1 MWQPTSFAVNFAL
14 ACLSLSCWGSWG
26 STLKAQPERPFTLF
40 YLSWTV
46 GVAAT
51 AVLVFFTL
59 GSATVL
65 ADDNGNENGF
75 DMGPV
80 YAALGAGAVF
90 DAANVLLV
98 LGIQIAGLAV
108 AFPVGIGTALV
119 LGTLLTYAES
129 SDDSNSVPRPGLL
142 FGGVGLA
149 FLAILCQVRAKAV
162 VDGALQPSSSSSSS
176 SSHFSSVSSSSS
188 SYADTEGQHSP
199 SAFHTTAR
207 DVEKAPIL
215 PKQPA
220 DPLFLCCCC
229 PSSPCSRRSPDSPG
243 VGLAVCAVCGLLMSL
258 WAPLSA
264 VSMASP
270 GGLTPYASFLF
281 FALAMCVASP
291 LICTA
296 LHRSGQHAGGGGTSD
311 GSAGDRGLLLTFV
324 TSPWR
329 EHYWGLL
336 GGAVWGAGTA
346 ANLVSGSSIGLAL
359 SYAIG
364 QAAPMVA
371 TAWGLFYYGEFDIT
385 PAAVIAANPGRTSLA
400 GAIKFAAKKTSLSR
414 RWVGGMFACYVAA
427 ILLIAASRQS

>member
-1 MWQPTSFAVNFAL
+1 MAANIVRCELAL

-59 GSATVL
+59 GSATVW

-229 PSSPCSRRSPDSPG
+229 PSSPCSRRSRDSPG

-281 FALAMCVASP
+281 FALAMCVASRSSARP
-291 LICTA
+291 STA
-296 LHRSGQHAGGGGTSD
+296 PGHAGGGGTSD

-324 TSPWR
+324 TSPA
-329 EHYWGLL
+329 GALL
-336 GGAVWGAGTA
+336 GAAWRGGVGGGHGGEPRLGVVHRPRAVLCHRAGRA
-346 ANLVSGSSIGLAL
+346 HGRHGL
-359 SYAIG
+359 
-364 QAAPMVA
+364 
-371 TAWGLFYYGEFDIT
+371 GLFYYGEFDIT

>member
-142 FGGVGLA
+142 FGGVG
-149 FLAILCQVRAKAV
+149 
-162 VDGALQPSSSSSSS
+162 
-176 SSHFSSVSSSSS
+176 SV
-188 SYADTEGQHSP
+188 AE
-199 SAFHTTAR
+199 
-207 DVEKAPIL
+207 V
-215 PKQPA
+215 
-220 DPLFLCCCC
+220 
-229 PSSPCSRRSPDSPG
+229 
-243 VGLAVCAVCGLLMSL
+243 
-258 WAPLSA
+258 
-264 VSMASP
+264 
-270 GGLTPYASFLF
+270 PYF
-281 FALAMCVASP
+281 P
-291 LICTA
+291 
-296 LHRSGQHAGGGGTSD
+296 R
-311 GSAGDRGLLLTFV
+311 
-324 TSPWR
+324 
-329 EHYWGLL
+329 
-336 GGAVWGAGTA
+336 
-346 ANLVSGSSIGLAL
+346 
-359 SYAIG
+359 
-364 QAAPMVA
+364 
-371 TAWGLFYYGEFDIT
+371 
-385 PAAVIAANPGRTSLA
+385 
-400 GAIKFAAKKTSLSR
+400 
-414 RWVGGMFACYVAA
+414 
-427 ILLIAASRQS
+427 